1 MIMEFVIDIH
11 LHSSYS
17 RATSRELTPE
27 NLHRWSSLKGLTVV
41 GTGDF
46 THPVWLEELKTKLE
60 PVEEGLYRLK
70 SSFRAPVDREIPPL
84 CHGEVRFLL
93 SVEISSI
100 YKKND
105 KVRKIHNLVLM
116 PDFEAVDRLN
126 QRLADIGNLKSDG
139 RPILGLDSR
148 DLAEI
153 VLEVCP
159 EALFIPAHIW
169 TPHFAM
175 LGSKSGFDSFEE
187 CFEDMMPYIY
197 AVETGLS
204 SDPPMNWRLSVLDK
218 FSIVSNS
225 DAHSPSKLAREATC
239 FDTDLS
245 FPAIRSA
252 IKDRDPNRLV
262 GTLEFYPEE
271 GKYHYDGHRNC
282 GICWKPEQT
291 RASSGICTVCGK
303 PVTVGVLNRVD
314 VLADREEGTRPES
327 GRPYESLI
335 PLIEIIASTR
345 GVGSGS
351 KRVKEAFDALIF
363 ALGPELKILRE
374 ISIEEI
380 ARSGD
385 PLVAEGVRRM
395 RSGNVEI
402 EPGFDGEYGKI
413 RVFQEGEREKVVGQ
427 GDMFGQGKMKNEKWK
442 MQKSGTGGQGSGN
455 VRCQP

>member
-46 THPVWLEELKTKLE
+46 THPVWLDELKTKLE
-60 PVEEGLYRLK
+60 PAEEGLYRLK
-70 SSFRAPVDREIPPL
+70 SGFRAPVDREIPPL
-84 CHGEVRFLL
+84 CQGEVRFLL

-116 PDFEAVDRLN
+116 PNFEAVSRLN
-126 QRLADIGNLKSDG
+126 HRLEEIGNLKSDG

-153 VLEVCP
+153 VLEACP

-175 LGSKSGFDSFEE
+175 FGSKSGFDSFEE

-252 IKDRDPNRLV
+252 LKDRDPNRLV

-271 GKYHYDGHRNC
+271 GKYHYDGHRGC

-291 RASSGICTVCGK
+291 RASSGICSVCGK

-314 VLADREEGTRPES
+314 VLADREEGNRPES
-327 GRPYESLI
+327 RRSYESLI

-385 PLVAEGVRRM
+385 SLVAEGIRRM
-395 RSGNVEI
+395 RSGNVDI

-413 RVFQEGEREKVVGQ
+413 RVFQEGEREKFVGH
-427 GDMFGQGKMKNEKWK
+427 GDMFGQGKMKKKNKK
-442 MQKSGTGGQGSGN
+442 
-455 VRCQP
+455 